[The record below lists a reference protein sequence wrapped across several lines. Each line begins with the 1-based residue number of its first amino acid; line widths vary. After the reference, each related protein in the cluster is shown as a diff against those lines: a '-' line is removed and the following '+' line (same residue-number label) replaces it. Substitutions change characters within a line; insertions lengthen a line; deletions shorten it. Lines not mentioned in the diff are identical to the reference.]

1 MLALLTQKISIKIMI
16 DRKRSAGN
24 KTIVKKT
31 LKIGLSREVQLI
43 KANRAKVKIFRI
55 INSSK

>member
-1 MLALLTQKISIKIMI
+1 MSALLTQKISIKIMI

>member
-1 MLALLTQKISIKIMI
+1 MI

-31 LKIGLSREVQLI
+31 LKTGLSREVQLI

>member
-1 MLALLTQKISIKIMI
+1 MSALLTQKISIKIMI

-55 INSSK
+55 IKS